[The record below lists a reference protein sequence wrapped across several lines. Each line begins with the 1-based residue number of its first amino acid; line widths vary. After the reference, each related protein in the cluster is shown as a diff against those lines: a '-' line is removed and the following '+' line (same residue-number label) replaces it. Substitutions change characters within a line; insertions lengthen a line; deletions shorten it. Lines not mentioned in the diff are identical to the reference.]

1 MVFSIDI
8 IKNNLSFSI
17 KFPWRI
23 GIVSFMAY
31 PSMMEG
37 KEVYSSVKKI
47 VEDGFF
53 DLIELPA
60 LSNEDLS
67 SIAPL
72 LKGKEVSIG
81 LPPFILKEKININSF
96 DKNERKRSIEMIKKE
111 IDKASKYGIY
121 TIALCSGPDVEEEK
135 REEAKK
141 LLVDSLNEI
150 CSYAAKYSINIVL
163 ETFDRVHDKKLLIGP
178 KDEAIEVVKKVRE
191 KNKNIGLLW
200 DLSHAPLL
208 NETTEVI
215 KDLKEY
221 LFHIHIGCGKEVDGK
236 LYDWHPVFHTKGA
249 LNTEED
255 IAKLLKVLSEINY
268 CGAISFEIKP
278 EANQTS
284 ELIINAAKGALI
296 KAFQIFVG
304 KTIG

>member
-67 SIAPL
+67 LIAPL

-96 DKNERKRSIEMIKKE
+96 DQNERKKSIEMIKKE
-111 IDKASKYGIY
+111 IDKASKYGIC
-121 TIALCSGPDVEEEK
+121 TIALCSGPDTEDKK
-135 REEAKK
+135 RNEAKK
-141 LLVDSLNEI
+141 LLIDSLNEI
-150 CSYAAKYSINIVL
+150 CNYAAKYGINIVL
-163 ETFDRVHDKKLLIGP
+163 ETFDRIHDKKLLIGP
-178 KDEAIEVVKKVRE
+178 KDEAIEIVKKIRE

-208 NETTEVI
+208 NENPEVV

-221 LFHIHIGCGKEVDGK
+221 LFHIHIGCAKEESGK

-249 LNTEED
+249 INTEED

-284 ELIINAAKGALI
+284 ELIINAAKGSLI
-296 KAFQIFVG
+296 KAFQIFIS
-304 KTIG
+304 KI